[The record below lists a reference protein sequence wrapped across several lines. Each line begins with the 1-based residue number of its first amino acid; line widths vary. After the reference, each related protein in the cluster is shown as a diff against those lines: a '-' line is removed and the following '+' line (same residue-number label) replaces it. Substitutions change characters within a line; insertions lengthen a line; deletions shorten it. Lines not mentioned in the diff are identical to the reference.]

1 MTFSKLFGT
10 LSAMA
15 KKAPKQKTTQPTVLP
30 LHPLA
35 EVFGFPCNNHSEIA
49 TRHRLNRLCPFNNKV
64 PNCTKDKAND
74 PLGTC
79 SVFHDGKTVITC
91 PIRFRQEWAIA
102 TDAANFFFKPNATW
116 TSLTEVRLRDK
127 NDGSAGNIDVVLV
140 AYDDRGKITDFGALE
155 VQAVYISGNVRRPF
169 ERFMESPESH
179 ANMNWRTEV
188 NYPHPD
194 FLSSSRK
201 RLAPQLLYK
210 GGIIHAWGKKSAVA
224 LDSHFFAT
232 LPVLKEVP
240 ASKAEMA
247 WLIYDLVHDQASNT
261 YKLQRTRTV
270 YTGFKSALITLTK
283 SEPGNVNEFIAVLQ
297 EKLDEKLED
306 NNPPDA
312 PTLDQIFEG

>member
-1 MTFSKLFGT
+1 
-10 LSAMA
+10 MA
-15 KKAPKQKTTQPTVLP
+15 KKTPKKNIVDPKELP

-35 EVFGFPCNNHSEIA
+35 EVFGFPWNNHSSVA
-49 TRHRLNRLCPFNNKV
+49 SRHRANRLCPFNNKV

-79 SVFHDGKTVITC
+79 SVFHDGKTVVTC
-91 PIRFRQEWAIA
+91 PIRFRQDWAIA
-102 TDAANFFFKPNATW
+102 TDAARFFFKPNATW

-127 NDGSAGNIDVVLV
+127 SNASAGNIDVVLV
-140 AYDDRGKITDFGALE
+140 AYDERGRIFDFGALE

-169 ERFMESPESH
+169 ERFMESPQRN
-179 ANMNWRTEV
+179 ANMDWNSEI

-232 LPVLKEVP
+232 LPKLKEV
-240 ASKAEMA
+240 SLQEAEMA
-247 WLIYDLVHDQASNT
+247 WLIYDLVLDESSNT
-261 YKLQRTRTV
+261 YVLTKTKTV
-270 YTGFKSALITLTK
+270 YTGFESALITLTK
-283 SEPGNVNEFIAVLQ
+283 SEPGKIEDFISVLQ
-297 EKLDEKLED
+297 DKLDEKLED
-306 NNPPDA
+306 SNPPDA
-312 PTLDQIFEG
+312 PTLDQIVEG

>member
-1 MTFSKLFGT
+1 
-10 LSAMA
+10 MA
-15 KKAPKQKTTQPTVLP
+15 KKASKKVIGNPKDPP

-35 EVFGFPCNNHSEIA
+35 EVFGFPWNNHSAVA
-49 TRHRLNRLCPFNNKV
+49 TRHRTNRLCPFNNKV

-91 PIRFRQEWAIA
+91 PIRLRQDWAIA
-102 TDAANFFFKPNATW
+102 TDAARFFFRPNASW

-127 NDGSAGNIDVVLV
+127 SDASAGNIDVVLV
-140 AYDDRGKITDFGALE
+140 AYDERGKIFDFGALE

-169 ERFMESPESH
+169 ERFKESPQRN
-179 ANMNWRTEV
+179 ADMNWKSEV

-232 LPVLKEVP
+232 LPKLKEVP
-240 ASKAEMA
+240 QQEAEIA
-247 WLIYDLVHDQASNT
+247 WLIYDLVLDEISNT
-261 YKLQRTRTV
+261 FLLRKTKTV
-270 YTGFKSALITLTK
+270 YTGFESALITLTK
-283 SEPGNVNEFIAVLQ
+283 SEPGNIRDFIAVLQ
-297 EKLDEKLED
+297 DKLDEKLED
-306 NNPPDA
+306 GNPPDA
-312 PTLDQIFEG
+312 PTLEQIIEG

>member
-1 MTFSKLFGT
+1 MIGN
-10 LSAMA
+10 
-15 KKAPKQKTTQPTVLP
+15 PKDPP

-35 EVFGFPCNNHSEIA
+35 EVFGFPWNNHSAIA
-49 TRHRLNRLCPFNNKV
+49 TRHRTNRLCPFNNKV

-91 PIRFRQEWAIA
+91 PIRFRQDWAIA
-102 TDAANFFFKPNATW
+102 TDAARFFFKPNASW

-127 NDGSAGNIDVVLV
+127 SDASAGNIDVVLV
-140 AYDDRGKITDFGALE
+140 AYDERGKIFDFGALE

-169 ERFMESPESH
+169 ERFMESPQRN
-179 ANMNWRTEV
+179 ADMNWKSEV

-224 LDSHFFAT
+224 LDAHFFAT
-232 LPVLKEVP
+232 LPKLKEVP
-240 ASKAEMA
+240 QQEAEIA
-247 WLIYDLVHDQASNT
+247 WLIYDLVLDEISNT
-261 YKLQRTRTV
+261 FLLKKTKTV
-270 YTGFKSALITLTK
+270 YTGFESALITLTK
-283 SEPGNVNEFIAVLQ
+283 SEPGNIKDFIAVLQ
-297 EKLDEKLED
+297 DKLDEKLED
-306 NNPPDA
+306 GNPPDA
-312 PTLDQIFEG
+312 PTLDQIIEG

>member
-1 MTFSKLFGT
+1 
-10 LSAMA
+10 MA
-15 KKAPKQKTTQPTVLP
+15 KKAPKEKTTQIHAAPQ
-30 LHPLA
+30 HPLA
-35 EVFGFPCNNHSEIA
+35 EVFGFPCTNHSDIA
-49 TRHRLNRLCPFNNKV
+49 VRHRHNRLCPFNNKV

-79 SVFHDGKTVITC
+79 SIFHDGKTIITC

-127 NDGSAGNIDVVLV
+127 NDGSSGNIDVVLV

-169 ERFMESPESH
+169 ERFMESPESN

-188 NYPHPD
+188 NYPNPD

-210 GGIIHAWGKKSAVA
+210 GGIINAWGKKSAVA

-232 LPVLKEVP
+232 LPKLKEIP
-240 ASKAEMA
+240 EKEAEMA
-247 WLIYDLVHDQASNT
+247 WLIYDLVYEPLSNA
-261 YKLQRTRTV
+261 YRLHRTRTV
-270 YTGFKSALITLTK
+270 YTEFESALITLTK
-283 SEPGNVNEFIAVLQ
+283 SEPGNINEFIAVLQ
-297 EKLDEKLED
+297 DKLDEKLED
-306 NNPPDA
+306 NNAPDA
-312 PTLDQIFEG
+312 PTLDQIVKG

>member
-1 MTFSKLFGT
+1 
-10 LSAMA
+10 MA
-15 KKAPKQKTTQPTVLP
+15 KKAPKEKSTQIHASAQT
-30 LHPLA
+30 PLA
-35 EVFGFPCNNHSEIA
+35 EVFGFPCTNHSDIA
-49 TRHRLNRLCPFNNKV
+49 VRHRHNRLCPFNNKV

-79 SVFHDGKTVITC
+79 SIFHDGKTIITC

-127 NDGSAGNIDVVLV
+127 NDGSSGNIDVVLV

-169 ERFMESPESH
+169 ERFMDSPESN

-188 NYPHPD
+188 NYPNPD

-210 GGIIHAWGKKSAVA
+210 GGIINAWGKKSAVA

-232 LPVLKEVP
+232 LPKLKEI
-240 ASKAEMA
+240 SEKEAEMA
-247 WLIYDLVHDQASNT
+247 WLIYDLVYEPLSNA
-261 YKLQRTRTV
+261 YRLHRTRTV
-270 YTGFKSALITLTK
+270 YTEFESALITLTK
-283 SEPGNVNEFIAVLQ
+283 SEPGNINEFIAVLQ
-297 EKLDEKLED
+297 DKLDEKLED
-306 NNPPDA
+306 NNAPDA
-312 PTLDQIFEG
+312 PTLDQIVKG

>member
-1 MTFSKLFGT
+1 MTIAARFGT
-10 LSAMA
+10 LMSMA
-15 KKAPKQKTTQPTVLP
+15 KKAPKQKTMQPPALP

-79 SVFHDGKTVITC
+79 SVIHEGNAVITC
-91 PIRFRQEWAIA
+91 PIRFRQEWTIA
-102 TDAANFFFKPNATW
+102 TDAASFFFKPNATW
-116 TSLTEVRLRDK
+116 TSLTEVRLRDR

-169 ERFMESPESH
+169 ERFMESPELN
-179 ANMNWRTEV
+179 ANMNWRTEL

-224 LDSHFFAT
+224 IDSHFFAK
-232 LPVLKEVP
+232 LPILKEVP
-240 ASKAEMA
+240 ATKAEMA
-247 WLIYDLVHDQASNT
+247 WLIYDLVHDQASNA
-261 YKLQRTRTV
+261 YRLQRTRTV
-270 YTGFKSALITLTK
+270 YTGFESALITLTK
-283 SEPGNVNEFIAVLQ
+283 SDPGNVNEFIAVLQ
-297 EKLDEKLED
+297 DKLDEKLED

-312 PTLDQIFEG
+312 PTLDQIVEG